1 MRTELDQLRQA
12 GYMFEDPFDVIH
24 MFERKICA
32 YTNAPM
38 CVVVDSDTHA
48 LELCLRYYLEQGIDM
63 KMTCPKHTYVSVPM
77 TLYNLNIK
85 FDWTDEDWSG
95 IYQLGDTTLLD
106 AATRFTAGMYLD
118 NYDMCLSFQ
127 WQKQLKIG
135 KGGAVLTDNTDL
147 YEWLLSSRHD
157 GRDYNLWNKWTA
169 QPVFRR
175 TGYHYNMIPEDCALG
190 ILLMDQLPEN
200 NGDVCSPAK
209 SYYPDLSKR
218 LKFLNVKS

>member
-12 GYMFEDPFDVIH
+12 GYIFEDPFDVIH

-95 IYQLGDTTLLD
+95 IYQLGDTALLD

-118 NYDMCLSFQ
+118 NYDMSHSTQ
-127 WQKQLKIG
+127 WQEQLKIG

-190 ILLMDQLPEN
+190 ILLMDQLPKN

-218 LKFLNVKS
+218 LKFLN

>member
-1 MRTELDQLRQA
+1 VRTELDQLRQA

-95 IYQLGDTTLLD
+95 VYQLGDTTLLD
-106 AATRFTAGMYLD
+106 AATRFTAGMYID

-218 LKFLNVKS
+218 LKFLN

>member
-1 MRTELDQLRQA
+1 
-12 GYMFEDPFDVIH
+12 
-24 MFERKICA
+24 
-32 YTNAPM
+32 M

-218 LKFLNVKS
+218 LKFLN

>member
-63 KMTCPKHTYVSVPM
+63 KITCPKHTYVSVPM

-218 LKFLNVKS
+218 LKFLN

>member
-63 KMTCPKHTYVSVPM
+63 KMTCLKHTYVSVPM

-218 LKFLNVKS
+218 LKFLN

>member
-95 IYQLGDTTLLD
+95 IYQLGDTTLID

-218 LKFLNVKS
+218 LKFLN

>member
-1 MRTELDQLRQA
+1 MRTELDQLRKA

-24 MFERKICA
+24 MFELKICA

-95 IYQLGDTTLLD
+95 LYQLGNTTLLD

-218 LKFLNVKS
+218 LKFLN

>member
-218 LKFLNVKS
+218 LKFLK

>member
-218 LKFLNVKS
+218 LKFLN

>member
-48 LELCLRYYLEQGIDM
+48 LELCVRYYLEQGIDM

-95 IYQLGDTTLLD
+95 IYQLGDTALLD

-218 LKFLNVKS
+218 LKFLN

>member
-1 MRTELDQLRQA
+1 
-12 GYMFEDPFDVIH
+12 MFEDPFDVIH

-218 LKFLNVKS
+218 LKFLN

>member
-95 IYQLGDTTLLD
+95 VYQLGDTTLLD
-106 AATRFTAGMYLD
+106 AATRFTAGMYID

-218 LKFLNVKS
+218 LKFLN

>member
-63 KMTCPKHTYVSVPM
+63 KITCPKHTYVSVPM

-95 IYQLGDTTLLD
+95 IYQLGDTALLD

-218 LKFLNVKS
+218 LKFLN

>member
-77 TLYNLNIK
+77 TLYNLHIK

-218 LKFLNVKS
+218 LKFLN

>member
-95 IYQLGDTTLLD
+95 IYQLGDTALLD

-218 LKFLNVKS
+218 LKFLN

>member
-1 MRTELDQLRQA
+1 VRTELDQLRQA

-218 LKFLNVKS
+218 LKFLN

>member
-1 MRTELDQLRQA
+1 VRTELDQLRQA

-95 IYQLGDTTLLD
+95 IYQLGDTALLD

-218 LKFLNVKS
+218 LKFLN